1 MHGLLCERKR
11 LTRIASRTPET
22 PVVRDLVVRACPG
35 PSWRAGLFFM
45 LGWTLYHATSL
56 NRRCS
61 VEMRLESIVVPR
73 GHRLVRIADD
83 AALWGPADR
92 MCHTS
97 WPEFM
102 HHDPVA
108 KRVWHRLRD
117 DWSAFQLV
125 LVDETGEV
133 AAASQAAPL
142 QWDGTDDGLP
152 EGWDAQ
158 FERSAAGLGAGRAPN
173 ALGAI
178 QICVAKGRRGQGL
191 SGLMVDAIS
200 QTAVEAGLNAVIA
213 CVRPT
218 EKARYP
224 LLPIETYAAWRR
236 ADGLPFDPWLRV
248 HARAGAR
255 IVRGSPRSMT
265 IAGSVGEWQE
275 STGLTFPISGPYV
288 VEGALSPVEID
299 LATDRGVYYDPN
311 VWMVHDLSRYP
322 IEGSSSST
330 WQVGLEAWHA

>member
-1 MHGLLCERKR
+1 
-11 LTRIASRTPET
+11 
-22 PVVRDLVVRACPG
+22 
-35 PSWRAGLFFM
+35 M

-61 VEMRLESIVVPR
+61 VEMGLESIVVPR
-73 GHRLVRIADD
+73 GHWLVRIADD

-102 HHDPVA
+102 HHDSVA
-108 KRVWHRLRD
+108 RRFWHR
-117 DWSAFQLV
+117 
-125 LVDETGEV
+125 
-133 AAASQAAPL
+133 
-142 QWDGTDDGLP
+142 
-152 EGWDAQ
+152 
-158 FERSAAGLGAGRAPN
+158 
-173 ALGAI
+173 
-178 QICVAKGRRGQGL
+178 
-191 SGLMVDAIS
+191 
-200 QTAVEAGLNAVIA
+200 
-213 CVRPT
+213 
-218 EKARYP
+218 
-224 LLPIETYAAWRR
+224 
-236 ADGLPFDPWLRV
+236 LRV

-275 STGLTFPISGPYV
+275 WTGLTFPISGPYV

-322 IEGSSSST
+322 IEGSSNST
-330 WQVGLEAWHA
+330 WQVGLEASRAY